1 MAKKNTDPSKPAKPA
16 STRARTR
23 KTTGPTQ
30 SAITSAPPDTAA
42 DMPTHVGVVND
53 PPTPD
58 SPTYDE
64 IADAAY
70 HRYLRRGG
78 QDGADVDDWVAAE
91 QELRSRR

>member
-1 MAKKNTDPSKPAKPA
+1 
-16 STRARTR
+16 
-23 KTTGPTQ
+23 
-30 SAITSAPPDTAA
+30 
-42 DMPTHVGVVND
+42 MPTHVGGVND
-53 PPTPD
+53 AATPH

-91 QELRSRR
+91 QELRFRPR